1 MINFYPR
8 GNPNKFN
15 EGSMFEGLII
25 NSINKVLNFTQ
36 EKASYL
42 SQNSLF
48 IKHIDNLIF
57 ASILAVLGLSIFMPS
72 DALGYV
78 ALITL
83 FLTFIKLFVKKGQ
96 RIQGNLFELFL
107 FLYFIFVI
115 ISLAGSTLFYL
126 SLKGFLKTFVYLGF
140 YFSAFQY
147 FKNNLS
153 KIPFA
158 IGLIALCAGIEGF
171 VGIFQNFGQ
180 VGEIATW
187 QDVSNI
193 NPEDVMTRVYG
204 TLQPF
209 NPNLFGGYLVATLP
223 CIFGISAMRFFEKH
237 YKSGIFFLVIALVSS
252 YALILSG
259 SRGAYLGFLAVI
271 VGVFAFLAKFI
282 WRDLQNRKEFFKK
295 IYLAFAGFAA
305 VFAGFAVI
313 FISSVRTR
321 VLSIFAMRADSSTS
335 FRLNVYHS
343 AFEMI
348 KDNWL
353 FGIGVGNQ
361 NFREIYGLYMKTGF
375 DSLSCYS
382 VFLEVAVESGIFALI
397 AFLGFV
403 GVFAKQCFKF
413 ITQNSD
419 FKLCLIVAIS
429 LISVFGIMVHG
440 LVDTVFFRPQ
450 IQFVFWTL
458 VACASSILRK
468 TETI

>member
-1 MINFYPR
+1 
-8 GNPNKFN
+8 
-15 EGSMFEGLII
+15 MFEGLII
-25 NSINKVLNFTQ
+25 NSINNVLNFTQ
-36 EKASYL
+36 EKALYL

-48 IKHIDNLIF
+48 IKHIDGLIF

-83 FLTFIKLFVKKGQ
+83 FLTVIKLFVKKGEK
-96 RIQGNLFELFL
+96 IEGNLFELL
-107 FLYFIFVI
+107 LLVYFIFVV
-115 ISLAGSTLFYL
+115 ISLSGSTLFHL

-140 YFSAFQY
+140 YFSAVQY

-187 QDVSNI
+187 QDVTNI

-209 NPNLFGGYLVATLP
+209 NPNLFGGYLVAVLP
-223 CIFGISAMRFFEKH
+223 CLFGFSAMRFYEKH
-237 YKSGIFFLVIALVSS
+237 YKLGIFFLVLALVSS

-259 SRGAYLGFLAVI
+259 SRGAYLGFLAII
-271 VGVFAFLAKFI
+271 VGIFAFLAKFI
-282 WRDLQNRKEFFKK
+282 WSDLEKNREFFKK
-295 IYLAFAGFAA
+295 IYVSLAAFAAA
-305 VFAGFAVI
+305 LVAFAVV

-343 AFEMI
+343 ALEMI

-375 DSLSCYS
+375 DALSCYS

-397 AFLGFV
+397 AFLGFL
-403 GVFAKQCFKF
+403 GVFAKQTFKF

-419 FKLCLIVAIS
+419 FKLCLIVSIS
-429 LISVFGIMVHG
+429 LISVFAVMVHG

-458 VACASSILRK
+458 TACASSVLRK
-468 TETI
+468 AETI